1 MQKYA
6 VNQPTNAIMVNG
18 KAYPRRTPLYLTEC
32 PSVQKTG
39 VAAGSLQQFRLP
51 NVTEKDQIL
60 SAACKR
66 GGIPVI
72 VGILLTVE
80 QTITEPVIA
89 GSTSD
94 PLIASFMERRAED
107 TIYLQ
112 PGKAAQYYQMTRTE
126 DRVSDFVHRMNFI
139 APDACAAML
148 QQCADTSV
156 SSPRTRVDDGEGVS
170 AALDYTS
177 AERYRGQPGLD
188 MPPMRVVYPGSLA
201 APVSEPASGTAFCD
215 AIPIP
220 LTADGPVQPGD
231 AGSGLGC
238 EDAGIL
244 HGDLFDTGN
253 EWDVFYTP
261 QNNTDLYRQ
270 RAGEVPTFGTF
281 TIRFYVLWRVA
292 PVALDANGN
301 PTERPKL
308 GRVWKWNNNV
318 AQVQSG
324 NSFVDISAEAVRGAF
339 LYGWFQRVFSPAAGI
354 ARVFCEAD
362 TSPGA
367 GNEYRPQIAFIPPSF
382 SPASCLYTLQSY
394 LEIAS
399 EGGAVE
405 FPDDGQQNHRGVE
418 WLQRWNSIFNE
429 RTRWQYFASREAWM
443 ELPMFP
449 TGDQRIATVSRFCAF
464 TCQYGVTYAG
474 GVAFATLPSDPG
486 MGPPTSSVQRTI
498 GMAGLPV
505 YPLGYDLPWA
515 KGFPGYATRGYG
527 SGDDRALRFT
537 AKGSW
542 VFPSLPDGTAWPVES
557 LHAGPAYSDI
567 NVAADCCAPCSQNVT
582 TQPLPANASS
592 PNAPMGDVLSTAR
605 IATPGFT
612 AALVQNR

>member
-18 KAYPRRTPLYLTEC
+18 KAFSRRTPLYLTPC
-32 PSVQKTG
+32 PSQTRTG
-39 VAAGSLQQFRLP
+39 VAAGALTQFRLP
-51 NVTEKDQIL
+51 NVTEKNNIL

-89 GSTSD
+89 GSTSN
-94 PLIASFMERRAED
+94 PLIASLLERRSED

-112 PGKAAQYYQMTRTE
+112 PGKAAQYYQMTRTT
-126 DRVSDFVHRMNFI
+126 DRVSDFIHKMNFI

-148 QQCADTSV
+148 QQCPDTSV
-156 SSPRTRVDDGEGVS
+156 SSPRTRIDDGEGIT

-188 MPPMRVVYPGSLA
+188 MAPMRVVYPGNLA
-201 APVSEPASGTAFCD
+201 SPVSEPANGTVLCD

-220 LTADGPVQPGD
+220 LTCDGPVQPGD

-244 HGDLFDTGN
+244 HGDLFDVGN
-253 EWDVFYTP
+253 EWDIFYTP

-281 TIRFYVLWRVA
+281 TIRMYILWRVA
-292 PVALDANGN
+292 NVAMDANGN

-308 GRVWKWNNNV
+308 GKVWKWNNNV
-318 AQVQSG
+318 AQVQAG
-324 NSFVDISAEAVRGAF
+324 NTFVDISAEAVRGAF
-339 LYGWFQRVFSPAAGI
+339 LYGWFQRVFSPATG
-354 ARVFCEAD
+354 ARVFANAD

-367 GNEYRPQIAFIPPSF
+367 GNEFYPQISFIPPSF
-382 SPASCLYTLQSY
+382 SPAACLYTNESY
-394 LEIAS
+394 LEVADS
-399 EGGAVE
+399 DGTVSY
-405 FPDDGQQNHRGVE
+405 PDDGQNNHQGYE
-418 WLQRWNSIFNE
+418 WLMRFNSIFNE
-429 RTRWQYFASREAWM
+429 RTRWQYFSSREAWS
-443 ELPMFP
+443 ELPIFG
-449 TGDQRIATVSRFCAF
+449 TGDQRVATVSRFAAF
-464 TCQYGVTYAG
+464 TCRYGATYGTGA
-474 GVAFATLPSDPG
+474 AFTVLPSDPG

-498 GMAGLPV
+498 GMAGFPV
-505 YPLGYDLPWA
+505 YPLGYALPWA
-515 KGFPGYATRGYG
+515 KGFPGYATRPYG

-557 LHAGPAYSDI
+557 LHEGPAYSDI
-567 NVAADCCAPCSQNVT
+567 NVAADCCAPCSKNGT
-582 TQPLPANASS
+582 TQPLPSNTAS
-592 PNAPMGDVLSTAR
+592 PNAPMGEVLSTAR
-605 IATPGFT
+605 IMTPGFVSSI
-612 AALVQNR
+612 VQRG